1 MRHPQAL
8 FVVGAPL
15 LGALLM
21 PVLVQGCVSPT
32 GDYEAYVK
40 RTERYRD
47 RGDAAA
53 VDSVAPTTGVKA
65 KYYVACLPNLS
76 FGDINKLFRFY
87 VDSEY
92 VPAAGTTEAKMTLKL
107 TPMTIR
113 DDAGAILPPATLK
126 FTMPAN
132 ATLTVTDSPV
142 AANGKFVANFKTA
155 MIGKATNPIS
165 WRDITVENTTLSGY
179 FSEKE
184 FCGGLSGRVV
194 APIDQDLGTA
204 GDNVCLFKPLKE
216 GDALPDLKAADFVC
230 PGL

>member
-8 FVVGAPL
+8 FVVAGPL
-15 LGALLM
+15 LGALLI

-40 RTERYRD
+40 RTEKYRD
-47 RGDAAA
+47 RGDGGT
-53 VDSVAPTTGVKA
+53 VDSVAPTMGVKA
-65 KYYVACLPNLS
+65 KYYVACLPNLA

-92 VPAAGTTEAKMTLKL
+92 LPAMGATEAKVTFKL
-107 TPMTIR
+107 TPMNIR
-113 DDAGAILPPATLK
+113 DDMGAILPPATLK
-126 FTMPAN
+126 FVMPAN
-132 ATLTVTDSPV
+132 PTLTVTDSPV

-179 FSEKE
+179 FAEKD
-184 FCGGLSGRVV
+184 FCGGLSGHVV
-194 APIDQDLGTA
+194 APIDQDLGTPA
-204 GDNVCLFKPLKE
+204 DNVCLFKQLKD
-216 GDALPDLKAADFVC
+216 GDPLPDLKVTEFVC